1 MEKCGKYQW
10 EIWNQLNGRNPCEFR
25 TPRSKLGVNLQKS
38 DCYGLD
44 SERKKVLTSSPGPL
58 ACAYIHLGVFGSV
71 GTHLPSVKS
80 ILPYFSSPRGVA
92 ISVSFPEARIRKET
106 VSGLVSALESC
117 GFQRSARPLSFLW
130 QHLLLCKMLY
140 EWILCL
146 QDSISWRTVYC
157 ICFLNNDYFLIFLSK
172 FIMKL
177 KFV

>member
-1 MEKCGKYQW
+1 M
-10 EIWNQLNGRNPCEFR
+10 
-25 TPRSKLGVNLQKS
+25 GVNLQKS

-106 VSGLVSALESC
+106 VSGLVLTNHWQSTMQVDSKSKEQTFEGSDSNLVFSAL
-117 GFQRSARPLSFLW
+117 
-130 QHLLLCKMLY
+130 
-140 EWILCL
+140 
-146 QDSISWRTVYC
+146 
-157 ICFLNNDYFLIFLSK
+157 N
-172 FIMKL
+172 
-177 KFV
+177 

>member
-1 MEKCGKYQW
+1 M
-10 EIWNQLNGRNPCEFR
+10 
-25 TPRSKLGVNLQKS
+25 GVNLQKS

-106 VSGLVSALESC
+106 VSGLSEGGEEDIRLVWRVSWLLEDAGC
-117 GFQRSARPLSFLW
+117 PLGNQVNHCRLPCNTCFV
-130 QHLLLCKMLY
+130 
-140 EWILCL
+140 
-146 QDSISWRTVYC
+146 SIISH
-157 ICFLNNDYFLIFLSK
+157 D
-172 FIMKL
+172 
-177 KFV
+177 

>member
-92 ISVSFPEARIRKET
+92 ILGCESHSQA
-106 VSGLVSALESC
+106 GSAIFSD
-117 GFQRSARPLSFLW
+117 
-130 QHLLLCKMLY
+130 
-140 EWILCL
+140 EWK
-146 QDSISWRTVYC
+146 WKV
-157 ICFLNNDYFLIFLSK
+157 YFLGGKRNNKNSVCIDIAVDVKVGWSSLDKNMSVMCVCVK
-172 FIMKL
+172 
-177 KFV
+177 VSERE

>member
-92 ISVSFPEARIRKET
+92 ILGCESHSQAGSASLPRIT
-106 VSGLVSALESC
+106 YL
-117 GFQRSARPLSFLW
+117 LW
-130 QHLLLCKMLY
+130 TLGSPDQVPSDQENLRHLLVPSPRRSPTVGSPVDSSRHAKTWLNY
-140 EWILCL
+140 
-146 QDSISWRTVYC
+146 SISQEA
-157 ICFLNNDYFLIFLSK
+157 NNR
-172 FIMKL
+172 
-177 KFV
+177 